1 MPSLQMPAQG
11 TLTSAI
17 ALTLVTVTATAATN
31 RFESNPIEQG
41 PCAFLPADRATEF
54 HGNPE
59 QADLNL
65 GMAGNQWVVFDKVL
79 QGFNQYLGI
88 GDGTEPQHRDNPGW
102 TLEALNDPANRY
114 YVQLIPPGQI
124 RDQIKSGCLVLG
136 NDEER
141 NFLPGNIQVNFDVFA
156 STNYNLMR
164 DLAASGFV
172 SKAKP
177 YIKNKL
183 DLLVLEG
190 NPHDIGVAGTNN
202 SGLLLTNDDNYDKIF
217 DIVMDLLNPDIP
229 VSQVDHINEGI
240 HNAINNMYQRMDQ
253 YLRDNDTSS
262 GKVYSKALDDALALV
277 AEPQQPTSP
286 GFTREGNDPKDF
298 KLAENPSCHY
308 DEKTLPDGRYAGSLR
323 FCEFAVLNK
332 NSTHETRVH
341 HVETPER
348 VRAGAD
354 STADP
359 GDVSYTGPLWITEVS
374 YAQSSGNPVPV
385 EGVDIAAADPAEAV
399 NRPVSYSI
407 ALLSTAKHKRLGNAF
422 IDWIRSPDGQR
433 VYTDGGFIGLTDA
446 ELAGGEC
453 YSIDRKTGDVVI
465 TTRENNS
472 CSKSRR
478 HH

>member
-1 MPSLQMPAQG
+1 MITIQTNTLARCLIGVAGAALLGIQSPVFAKEDQKYPYTGDCASLG
-11 TLTSAI
+11 
-17 ALTLVTVTATAATN
+17 
-31 RFESNPIEQG
+31 
-41 PCAFLPADRATEF
+41 ADRTTEF

-59 QADLNL
+59 RADLLL
-65 GMAGNQWVVFDKVL
+65 GMAGNQWVVFDQVMRD
-79 QGFNQYLGI
+79 FNLYRGLDPTI
-88 GDGTEPQHRDNPGW
+88 PANEPSY
-102 TLEALNDPANRY
+102 TLEDLRADGRGDY
-114 YVQLIPPGQI
+114 YIQLIPPGQI
-124 RDQIKSGCLVLG
+124 RDQIKSGCMLLG
-136 NDEER
+136 NVDPNTPDR
-141 NFLPGNIQVNFDVFA
+141 NFMPFSIQVEFDVFA

-472 CSKSRR
+472 CR
-478 HH
+478 